1 MGNDAININSEIH
14 ASLRRLEDAD
24 YISDQIQTK
33 NLQTLADQVN
43 VKIKELQGEV
53 YQLHSYM
60 EPHIH
65 NDDLCLFNTLYVGN
79 LQVSSGGEISGLV
92 QFNNNVSIE
101 AELSVDGVLN
111 AYTSVV
117 TPSVK
122 VTSGGSTYSFTP
134 RTITVNGTQLSGRI
148 LATRNM
154 TITTT

>member
-60 EPHIH
+60 EPHIYN
-65 NDDLCLFNTLYVGN
+65 NDLQHFNNIYIGN
-79 LQVSSGGEISGLV
+79 L
-92 QFNNNVSIE
+92 NV
-101 AELSVDGVLN
+101 A
-111 AYTSVV
+111 
-117 TPSVK
+117 
-122 VTSGGSTYSFTP
+122 SGGSIYGETIFYDRLTVQDYLDVGSVLDVGLEVHTPKIISGSYSFTP
-134 RTITVNGTQLSGRI
+134 RTITVNGTQITGRI
-148 LATRNM
+148 LATRNLV
-154 TITTT
+154 ITTT